1 MATNRRMRTI
11 KTALL
16 SVYDKTGVV
25 DFAKGLHELGVQ
37 LLSTG
42 GTAST
47 LADAGLP
54 VRQISEHTAS
64 PEMLDGRVKT
74 LHPKVFGG
82 ILARRDD
89 DSQMAELG
97 VHKVLPIDLVAVN
110 LYPFAA
116 TVARPQHTVQ
126 EALEQIDI
134 GGVTLLRAAAKN
146 SPGVV
151 VVVDPANYDE
161 VLDAVCSNDLPLSRR
176 LVWAARAIAHT
187 ASYEASIC
195 NYLSGLPKN
204 AALDATPELQDVPD
218 TVAMTF
224 DRVQGLRYGE
234 NPHQK
239 AAFFADAA
247 TVPRSLGAAEQLQG
261 KELSFNN
268 ILDLDAAWRLVRAL
282 SVAGAVVMK
291 HNNPCGAACGESL
304 VDAYVKARATDPVSA
319 FGSVLG
325 FNEPVDVDTAGE
337 IVTTFVEAIAAP
349 GFTSDALEI
358 LREKENLR
366 LLNVPTDGELAA
378 SYAAAG
384 FHRHD
389 IRWVDGGLLVQDR
402 DPGAGIPQ
410 EEWVCVTDRQP
421 SDEEEAGLRFAWSVI
436 PYVKSN
442 AILLARAQ
450 QLIGIGAGQM
460 SRVDSCRIA
469 TWKAKDFGHQVA
481 GAVAASDAFFPFPD
495 GPESLAEAGVTAIVQ
510 PGGSMR
516 DEEVIEVADRLGIA
530 MVLTKARHFLH

>member
-1 MATNRRMRTI
+1 MRTI

-25 DFAKGLHELGVQ
+25 DFARGLHELGVQ

-195 NYLSGLPKN
+195 NYLSGLPET

-239 AAFFADAA
+239 AAFFADEA

-442 AILLARAQ
+442 AILLARGQ

-530 MVLTKARHFLH
+530 MVLTKTRHFLH

>member
-97 VHKVLPIDLVAVN
+97 VHKVSPIDLVAVN

-291 HNNPCGAACGESL
+291 HNNPCGAACSESL

-319 FGSVLG
+319 CGSVLG
-325 FNEPVDVDTAGE
+325 CNEPGDVDTAGE

-442 AILLARAQ
+442 AILLARGQ

>member
-1 MATNRRMRTI
+1 MRTI

-42 GTAST
+42 GTAAT
-47 LADAGLP
+47 LVDAGLP

-195 NYLSGLPKN
+195 NYLSGLPEN

-239 AAFFADAA
+239 AAFFADEA

-325 FNEPVDVDTAGE
+325 FNEPVDADTAGE

-442 AILLARAQ
+442 AILLARGQ

-530 MVLTKARHFLH
+530 MVLTKTRHFLH

>member
-1 MATNRRMRTI
+1 M
-11 KTALL
+11 L

-74 LHPKVFGG
+74 LHPKVVGG

-195 NYLSGLPKN
+195 NYLSGLPEN

-291 HNNPCGAACGESL
+291 HNNPCGAACSESL

-442 AILLARAQ
+442 AILLARGQ

>member
-1 MATNRRMRTI
+1 M
-11 KTALL
+11 
-16 SVYDKTGVV
+16 
-25 DFAKGLHELGVQ
+25 DFARGLHELGVQ

-42 GTAST
+42 GTAAT
-47 LADAGLP
+47 LVDAGLP
-54 VRQISEHTAS
+54 VRQISEHKAS

-195 NYLSGLPKN
+195 NYLSGLPEN

-239 AAFFADAA
+239 AAFFADEA

-261 KELSFNN
+261 KA
-268 ILDLDAAWRLVRAL
+268 IDHRADIYAW
-282 SVAGAVVMK
+282 
-291 HNNPCGAACGESL
+291 
-304 VDAYVKARATDPVSA
+304 
-319 FGSVLG
+319 
-325 FNEPVDVDTAGE
+325 
-337 IVTTFVEAIAAP
+337 
-349 GFTSDALEI
+349 
-358 LREKENLR
+358 
-366 LLNVPTDGELAA
+366 
-378 SYAAAG
+378 
-384 FHRHD
+384 
-389 IRWVDGGLLVQDR
+389 
-402 DPGAGIPQ
+402 
-410 EEWVCVTDRQP
+410 
-421 SDEEEAGLRFAWSVI
+421 
-436 PYVKSN
+436 
-442 AILLARAQ
+442 
-450 QLIGIGAGQM
+450 
-460 SRVDSCRIA
+460 
-469 TWKAKDFGHQVA
+469 
-481 GAVAASDAFFPFPD
+481 
-495 GPESLAEAGVTAIVQ
+495 GVTAYELLTHCKPFAGRNPDESLRNQLNGEFYVKPVHLQNSEVPVALTRLIHKCFAYLPEDRFPNMTILNAQLHKMLGVQ
-510 PGGSMR
+510 HLPITPTFSSEMLLPKPLAG
-516 DEEVIEVADRLGIA
+516 
-530 MVLTKARHFLH
+530 

>member
-1 MATNRRMRTI
+1 
-11 KTALL
+11 
-16 SVYDKTGVV
+16 
-25 DFAKGLHELGVQ
+25 
-37 LLSTG
+37 
-42 GTAST
+42 
-47 LADAGLP
+47 
-54 VRQISEHTAS
+54 
-64 PEMLDGRVKT
+64 
-74 LHPKVFGG
+74 
-82 ILARRDD
+82 
-89 DSQMAELG
+89 
-97 VHKVLPIDLVAVN
+97 
-110 LYPFAA
+110 
-116 TVARPQHTVQ
+116 
-126 EALEQIDI
+126 
-134 GGVTLLRAAAKN
+134 
-146 SPGVV
+146 
-151 VVVDPANYDE
+151 
-161 VLDAVCSNDLPLSRR
+161 
-176 LVWAARAIAHT
+176 
-187 ASYEASIC
+187 
-195 NYLSGLPKN
+195 
-204 AALDATPELQDVPD
+204 
-218 TVAMTF
+218 MTF

-239 AAFFADAA
+239 AAFFADEA

-442 AILLARAQ
+442 AILLARGQ

-530 MVLTKARHFLH
+530 MVLTKTRHFLH